1 MPTYLSV
8 SFEYSKKQLS
18 GQTVRR
24 FCDALLDCG
33 MTFAGGYWG
42 FEHDSYEDIIRWNRE
57 KLAEDYELADT
68 EHHANDYKQML
79 FRYSGFSEVRLFVMN
94 ERSQPYFTFELI
106 IPEKDFFGGE
116 DSVSGKLQPERLA
129 LVEKLAVR
137 MWETGTMDCIQA
149 CWESWDEPLSFANIE
164 AGEKPCCVPFCILPR
179 RVMRDEWQLT
189 YRSVGRDGLL
199 CWQEK

>member
-18 GQTVRR
+18 GQTMRR

-42 FEHDSYEDIIRWNRE
+42 SERDSFEDIIRWNQE
-57 KLAEDYELADT
+57 KLAADFQLGDA
-68 EHHANDYKQML
+68 EHYSHDYKQML
-79 FRYSGFSEVRLFVMN
+79 FHFGSFSEVRLFIDN
-94 ERSQPYFTFELI
+94 IRNRPFFTFELI

-129 LVEKLAVR
+129 LVEELAVR